1 MMVEMRRIWRR
12 KRWVVAHR
20 GGVRV
25 NCCGRGNTVT
35 EVPLLVEVDAAA
47 VKHEED
53 CLMEEGQYAVVAL
66 YSKIASAK

>member
-1 MMVEMRRIWRR
+1 
-12 KRWVVAHR
+12 
-20 GGVRV
+20 GVRV